1 VDRGFIF
8 LPHRDRHKIRWLIII
23 LLLPIL
29 IAACSSQYS
38 YRLRPNPQFCEDI
51 GKDCR

>member
-1 VDRGFIF
+1 MKTLVV
-8 LPHRDRHKIRWLIII
+8 I
-23 LLLPIL
+23 LAAALV
-29 IAACSSQYS
+29 AACSTNYS